1 MPSNDLLIYLLC
13 DDKNHERSLFDLNN
27 SEALPVYK
35 PSGSISNVENE
46 IPVSLHHDSQLVLVG
61 DYSATCRSP
70 QDNRLSSFPIVD
82 SNATNLSTL
91 RDHITPFFKHAFASQ
106 SVVDWIYADQLK
118 SFERANISPVFV
130 HLTTQESN
138 LHFKTNAIL
147 CFLRSL
153 SVNVIELSKEDH
165 KISDLSTLVKGAI
178 NTKVTNQTPKFTSLL
193 GNFQQN
199 DNDILDSCLF
209 LGQILNSTNQD
220 KQKTTRSEGLF
231 HFNNNIRFMTFFH

>member
-13 DDKNHERSLFDLNN
+13 DDKNHERSLFDLKMN
-27 SEALPVYK
+27 EALPVFK

-46 IPVSLHHDSQLVLVG
+46 IPVSFHHDSQLVLVG
-61 DYSATCRSP
+61 DYSATYRSRD
-70 QDNRLSSFPIVD
+70 DNSILSSLPIVD
-82 SNATNLSTL
+82 SNSTNLIAL

-106 SVVDWIYADQLK
+106 SVVKWIYANQLK
-118 SFERANISPVFV
+118 SFEKANISPVFV

-153 SVNVIELSKEDH
+153 SVNVIELSKEHH

-178 NTKVTNQTPKFTSLL
+178 NTKEANQTPKFNSLL

-209 LGQILNSTNQD
+209 LGQITKSTKQD
-220 KQKTTRSEGLF
+220 KKGL
-231 HFNNNIRFMTFFH
+231 HKVKH